1 MLLVNLLGAV
11 FLLLGFVGSRPVAEP
26 YVTAGLLLT
35 VAYFLLL
42 LLLPLGGLRLWRYGF
57 RGAPSPTADDFRAS
71 TATVRGVAG
80 PR

>member
-26 YVTAGLLLT
+26 YVGAGLALT

-42 LLLPLGGLRLWRYGF
+42 ALLPLGGLRLWRSG
-57 RGAPSPTADDFRAS
+57 PTHLGYPKNSFGGWS
-71 TATVRGVAG
+71 WFN
-80 PR
+80 

>member
-26 YVTAGLLLT
+26 YVGAGLALT

-42 LLLPLGGLRLWRYGF
+42 ALLPLGGLRLWRSGPHQTRSTKASSGGF
-57 RGAPSPTADDFRAS
+57 PWLP
-71 TATVRGVAG
+71 
-80 PR
+80 